1 MLTSRYQVA
10 GDPVIVALAVH
21 TDDQGDV
28 VCDTLWTSAG
38 LDAGVYAMLD
48 ARGQHVASL
57 PLPADLVNLHAGVW
71 TTGCELMPTEA
82 YDPTGGSHADHP

>member
-1 MLTSRYQVA
+1 
-10 GDPVIVALAVH
+10 
-21 TDDQGDV
+21 
-28 VCDTLWTSAG
+28 
-38 LDAGVYAMLD
+38 MLD